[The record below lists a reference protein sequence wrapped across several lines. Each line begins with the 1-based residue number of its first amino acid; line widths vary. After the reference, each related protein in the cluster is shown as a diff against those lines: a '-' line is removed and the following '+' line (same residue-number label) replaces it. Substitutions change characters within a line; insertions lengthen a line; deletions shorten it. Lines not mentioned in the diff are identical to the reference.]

1 MVTPPLI
8 FYIIITRFAQER
20 GLRIVM
26 DFVPNH
32 SSNEHEWFL
41 RWNFIIR
48 LLLILLFSNQIG
60 NNQFSFKK
68 TENWK
73 LKKTDLQ
80 KMMIYP
86 KNKANICFHFHLFSD
101 QNCKKSL
108 TLTTTF
114 GRTPTTQTLVAFL
127 TTGEG
132 NLQKDNC
139 CYLTKYRPLSN
150 KIIATIK
157 LDYCRLSVFR
167 GSAWEWSELRGQF
180 YYHAFTK
187 YSTTKYSATM
197 LSQSILL
204 QNILLPRFHKVLY
217 NKVF

>member
-1 MVTPPLI
+1 
-8 FYIIITRFAQER
+8 
-20 GLRIVM
+20 M

-68 TENWK
+68 TENFFWIPEK
-73 LKKTDLQ
+73 INFLSTLKFLLKTDLQ
-80 KMMIYP
+80 KVMIYP
-86 KNKANICFHFHLFSD
+86 KNRANICFYFHHFSD

-114 GRTPTTQTLVAFL
+114 GRTPTAQILVAFL

-150 KIIATIK
+150 KIIATVK

-197 LSQSILL
+197 LSQSII
-204 QNILLPRFHKVLY
+204 Q
-217 NKVF
+217 